1 LLQTLGAEEKP
12 QPSLDAGNW
21 IRNPVCWVVSEVVRA
36 LDGNGPTVV
45 ESGWK
50 STEVGAAQMEKLI
63 RISGRSG
70 FMDVPYL

>member
-1 LLQTLGAEEKP
+1 
-12 QPSLDAGNW
+12 
-21 IRNPVCWVVSEVVRA
+21 VSEVVRA

-50 STEVGAAQMEKLI
+50 STEVGAAQMEKLT
-63 RISGRSG
+63 RISRKLD